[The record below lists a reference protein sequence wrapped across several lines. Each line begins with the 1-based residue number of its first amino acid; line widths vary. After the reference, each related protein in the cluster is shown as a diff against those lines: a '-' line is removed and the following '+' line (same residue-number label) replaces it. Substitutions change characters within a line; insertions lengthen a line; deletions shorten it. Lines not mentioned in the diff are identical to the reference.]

1 MKKESKIMK
10 VLRSLTPFLRAIAI
24 WVAICYGLWL
34 STKDNTVE
42 KYEAEMLVIDKYEDS
57 YETNNVALSNA
68 LKMPIG
74 TFKTEHDLYIIVVE
88 YEMAED
94 GKAEIEVEKERYDQ
108 ISTGDMVEVEVEEL
122 YKKGEFDSYEM
133 TLK

>member
-10 VLRSLTPFLRAIAI
+10 VLRSLTPFLVAIAI
-24 WVAICYGLWL
+24 SGAICYGLWL

-57 YETNNVALSNA
+57 YETNNVALSIA
-68 LKMPIG
+68 LKMPLG